1 MDYYETLGV
10 NHTTQPTEIKQAY
23 RKLASKHHPDKGGD
37 PEQFKKIQEAWD
49 VLGDVDKKREYDNPA
64 PKWESQ
70 IPPDFG
76 DLFGNIF
83 NGRGRQQKNPDG
95 QINIEIS
102 LLEAYEGMDYH
113 INFPGEELA
122 IKIAPGTRHGAKLRL
137 HGKANRRFQDLPPGD
152 LYINVLIRDEI
163 NWGRQG
169 DDLYVNIVI
178 DALDAIVGCD
188 TIVKHINGKQ
198 FKVKIPAGTQEQ
210 ERVRLVGQGM
220 PHPSSGEVGAL
231 YAIINI
237 EVPNILDKEII
248 TLLNTIREKRGNNGS

>member
-1 MDYYETLGV
+1 
-10 NHTTQPTEIKQAY
+10 
-23 RKLASKHHPDKGGD
+23 
-37 PEQFKKIQEAWD
+37 
-49 VLGDVDKKREYDNPA
+49 
-64 PKWESQ
+64 
-70 IPPDFG
+70 
-76 DLFGNIF
+76 
-83 NGRGRQQKNPDG
+83 
-95 QINIEIS
+95 
-102 LLEAYEGMDYH
+102 
-113 INFPGEELA
+113 
-122 IKIAPGTRHGAKLRL
+122 
-137 HGKANRRFQDLPPGD
+137 LPPGD

>member
-10 NHTTQPTEIKQAY
+10 NHTTQPTEIKKAY

-76 DLFGNIF
+76 DLFGNMF

-95 QINIEIS
+95 QINIAIS
-102 LLEAYEGMDYH
+102 LLEAYEGMNYH

-122 IKIAPGTRHGAKLRL
+122 IKIAPGTRNGAKLRL
-137 HGKANRRFQDLPPGD
+137 SGKANRRFEELPPGD
-152 LYINVLIRDEI
+152 LYINVIIKEEV
-163 NWGRQG
+163 NWGRQE

-178 DALDAIVGCD
+178 DAIDAIVGCD
-188 TIVKHINGKQ
+188 TIVTHLDGRK
-198 FKVKIPAGTQEQ
+198 FKVKIQPGTQEQ
-210 ERVRLVGQGM
+210 EHVRLAGLGM
-220 PHPSSGEVGAL
+220 PHPTNSTVGAL